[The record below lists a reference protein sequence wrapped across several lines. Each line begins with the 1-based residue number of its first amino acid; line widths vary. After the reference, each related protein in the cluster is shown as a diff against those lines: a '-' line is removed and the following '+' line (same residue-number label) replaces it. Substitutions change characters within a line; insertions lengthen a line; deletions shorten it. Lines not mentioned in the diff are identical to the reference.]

1 MTRRNVAWATA
12 VLMLAGCTQSP
23 SPPRPQTPSYT
34 AATHAAGQEVTD
46 ACARPTATA
55 QTDHGM
61 AVGSRSAPTIGPLS
75 FHPYRYAAGYPTK
88 VILHAVRDQTQTIVL
103 RGSRCGDGR
112 PLRFWY
118 DDGILPGPLPPLT
131 EQQMQGVGDLATSLV
146 PTAAN
151 IDHLGYMLFSSPG
164 RWEVTVTQN
173 STDLGVLL
181 VDVAQP

>member
-1 MTRRNVAWATA
+1 MF
-12 VLMLAGCTQSP
+12 AGCTQSP
-23 SPPRPQTPSYT
+23 SPPRPQTPSYA

-112 PLRFWY
+112 PLRF
-118 DDGILPGPLPPLT
+118 GP
-131 EQQMQGVGDLATSLV
+131 
-146 PTAAN
+146 
-151 IDHLGYMLFSSPG
+151 
-164 RWEVTVTQN
+164 
-173 STDLGVLL
+173 
-181 VDVAQP
+181 

>member
-1 MTRRNVAWATA
+1 MTRRSVAWAIA
-12 VLMLAGCTQSP
+12 VLMFAGCTQSP
-23 SPPRPQTPSYT
+23 SPPRPQTPSYA

-55 QTDHGM
+55 QTDHG
-61 AVGSRSAPTIGPLS
+61 I
-75 FHPYRYAAGYPTK
+75 YAAGYPTK